1 VPILAALAVLL
12 LVIVLGVVLIPI
24 SLVQRYRVGTS
35 RQRARGWLA
44 TTNVVAIGISTALYL
59 AGAAV
64 TTIWV
69 PRAFPYA
76 LAGLAAGALLGLV
89 GLALTRW
96 ERGSR
101 KAAGEVELHFTPNRW
116 LVLAILLA
124 VVGRI
129 AYSFWRAWE
138 SWQSGIAGG
147 SWVINAGAAES
158 LAAGAVVLG
167 YYLTFWSGVRRR
179 IHRHRSSRLDS
190 RHEEARFSGA
200 RPVPTRPGGRHG

>member
-1 VPILAALAVLL
+1 MPILLAIAVLL
-12 LVIVLGVVLIPI
+12 AVVVLGVVLIPI

-44 TTNVVAIGISTALYL
+44 TVNVVAIGISTALYL
-59 AGAAV
+59 LGAALTSV
-64 TTIWV
+64 WV

-76 LAGLAAGALLGLV
+76 LAGLAAGALLGPIGLV
-89 GLALTRW
+89 LTRW
-96 ERGSR
+96 ERGPR
-101 KAAGEVELHFTPNRW
+101 QDAGKAELHFTPNRW

-129 AYSFWRAWE
+129 GYSFWRAWE
-138 SWQSGIAGG
+138 SWHSGLAGG
-147 SWVINAGAAES
+147 SWVVRGGAAES

-179 IHRHRSSRLDS
+179 LRRHRSTRLDS
-190 RHEEARFSGA
+190 QREDARFRGA
-200 RPVPTRPGGRHG
+200 KPVPTRPGGRHA

>member
-1 VPILAALAVLL
+1 MPILAALAVLL
-12 LVIVLGVVLIPI
+12 LVLVLGVVLIPI

-44 TTNVVAIGISTALYL
+44 TANVVAIGISTALYL

-64 TTIWV
+64 TTIWI
-69 PRAFPYA
+69 PRAFPYT
-76 LAGLAAGALLGLV
+76 LAGLAAGALLGLL

-96 ERGSR
+96 ERG
-101 KAAGEVELHFTPNRW
+101 VELHFTPNRW

-124 VVGRI
+124 VTGRI
-129 AYSFWRAWE
+129 AYSIWRAWE
-138 SWQSGIAGG
+138 SWQSGMAGG
-147 SWVINAGAAES
+147 SWVVDAGAAES

-179 IHRHRSSRLDS
+179 IHRHRSSQLDS